1 MQITYKKYKYKYV
14 IISIFILF
22 ENYLYKLRDNTNNS
36 KTIIKKNNFI
46 KKKNNSNS
54 INNHCSSKI
63 NYYQNFINDTLTYDH
78 THIYSDNIY
87 WCWLQGID
95 KAPDLYKATFN
106 SVKKECNNHNIIII
120 NKINLHKYIKFPS
133 FILEKYK
140 KNVISNTHFSDLLRL
155 ELLIKYGGT
164 WIDASVLITKYEKIF
179 FRQDLFFFK
188 SVNHPR
194 IAGSNWF
201 ITSEKGSPILKST
214 RDLLYEY
221 WRKEN
226 NLCDYFI
233 FHLLFKLS
241 YQKYYN
247 DYLDMPNFS
256 NVPPHYLQRELI
268 KKFNY
273 TKYLDL
279 VENISIHKL
288 TKKLRFS
295 LNKYSFANF
304 IINHY
309 LK

>member
-1 MQITYKKYKYKYV
+1 MYKYLNIAYKSF

-22 ENYLYKLRDNTNNS
+22 ENDLYKLRDNTNNS

-106 SVKKECNNHNIIII
+106 SVKKECNNHN
-120 NKINLHKYIKFPS
+120 
-133 FILEKYK
+133 
-140 KNVISNTHFSDLLRL
+140 THFSDLLRL

-188 SVNHPR
+188 SVNNPR
-194 IAGSNWF
+194 VAGSNWF

-247 DYLDMPNFS
+247 DYLNMPNFS
-256 NVPPHYLQRELI
+256 NVPVHYLQRELI

-288 TKKLRFS
+288 TKKLRFPS
-295 LNKYSFANF
+295 NKYSFANF

>member
-1 MQITYKKYKYKYV
+1 M
-14 IISIFILF
+14 
-22 ENYLYKLRDNTNNS
+22 
-36 KTIIKKNNFI
+36 
-46 KKKNNSNS
+46 
-54 INNHCSSKI
+54 
-63 NYYQNFINDTLTYDH
+63 
-78 THIYSDNIY
+78 
-87 WCWLQGID
+87 
-95 KAPDLYKATFN
+95 
-106 SVKKECNNHNIIII
+106 
-120 NKINLHKYIKFPS
+120 
-133 FILEKYK
+133 
-140 KNVISNTHFSDLLRL
+140 ISNTHFSDLLRL